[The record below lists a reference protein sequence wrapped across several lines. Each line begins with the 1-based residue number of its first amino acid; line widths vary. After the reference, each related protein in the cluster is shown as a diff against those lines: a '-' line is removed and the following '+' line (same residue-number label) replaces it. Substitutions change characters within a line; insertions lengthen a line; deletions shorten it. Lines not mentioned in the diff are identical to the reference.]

1 MKKLLLSL
9 VAILSFAVA
18 AAQEEHSIIIDQSS
32 FRPIQSDA
40 LTGVAIDPI
49 GKDSSRRPCARIK
62 VKINRMTREEINAID
77 VKIHT
82 NNELIKCKTAEY
94 DTGLILEMTALPVT
108 RFYFYHPEFGY
119 SNEVNLKLDAD
130 KEYYIEASLNQTY
143 SIVVNCNVTDADVYI
158 DGVFKGRTSNNYSLT
173 VSEVMVGAHTLRVD
187 YGGIKHEQKIMVNKD
202 SIQFRQIINTEASKP
217 QFVVFVVQPADAIL
231 MIDNSVYPLQDGA
244 TSIMLENGTYNYTIS
259 AQDYHDL
266 RGTFT
271 VAGTKV
277 EKELRLN
284 PAYGWLSVIGGS
296 LEGGA
301 VYVDNKL
308 VGTAPIKEFKLS
320 SGEHQIRIIKELY
333 KPYIETVTIRDNQTT
348 NCTPSLAADF
358 ANVYITAPEGAD
370 IWINGN
376 QKGSGSWSGKLAA
389 GVYLF
394 EARKAGYKSSS
405 MSQTISAS
413 SATQNYT
420 LPAPTPIVGSLI
432 VQGTPVM
439 ADVTVDGKSVGR
451 LPLSLDNLLIGSHN
465 VAVSKDGYAAHTQ
478 SITIAEGKTATITI
492 ALEKNITSPLKGV
505 TPIKVDTSLSA
516 DQLNSKGIEFY
527 NKKDYNSAVQ
537 YYFASAEKGNMYA
550 QSNLAYCYRKGLGVT
565 QDHLEAFKYYRK
577 AAEQDYT
584 SSQTMIGYYYETG
597 EGGVSK
603 SIDNAVIWYRKA
615 AEQGDKTAQHNLG
628 LCYEY
633 GKGVTK
639 DISEARKWYQ
649 KSADQG
655 DEDSKK
661 RLNNLNA
668 NSGSASTTYS
678 SGKSYKVG
686 DYYNENGLRG
696 VVFEV
701 SADGKSGKI
710 VNMSESDGGLLWT
723 NIKSEQKR
731 KIGTTDQY
739 DGENNM
745 NTVKLL
751 PNWESSYPVFAYCA
765 NLGKGWYLPASEELK
780 LLLLND
786 KVHDAVNHTLE
797 ANGGKKLSNK
807 KDPRWYWSSTE
818 GSYVSSDKI
827 TSAKLVR
834 LNYDDIGEH
843 GKDLSYSFTRT
854 RAIHK
859 FGNGTSSNNYSSS
872 SSNYSSSSYS
882 TSGKS
887 YKVGDLY
894 NENGKKGVVIWTDA
908 SGRYG
913 KIVSL
918 EKSSSEMA
926 WASAYEDCNKRH
938 GTADQHDGYK
948 NMQKIQSIPGWR
960 EKFPPFA
967 WCADLGEGWYLPT
980 VNELWLIYKNRD
992 IIRPKLHNVES
1003 NDYYYT
1009 STEVDTDV
1017 KTAFA
1022 VNVFDNTVINY
1033 NGLKFSKYYVRAVAT
1048 FGTPSFSHRATSG
1061 PYKVG
1066 DYYNENGKEGVVF
1079 RVNASGTSGMI
1090 VSLNDYLTM
1099 WANRDEYE
1107 SETKRKIKA
1116 VDEDNGWNN
1125 FTIVKSISSWEKKYP
1140 AFAWCANLGSGW
1152 YLPATNELKSLL
1164 LDSAVYNAVN
1174 STLKSIGAP
1183 ELAKAR
1189 ETKHSE
1195 YWLSTESDAKPINGS
1210 YQACTIS
1217 MGWEFVSDSF
1227 KYNQC
1232 LVRAVAKFGSN
1243 SSSSSNNYSSSSS
1256 NYSSSSYSTSGKSYR
1271 IGDYYNE
1278 NGKEGVV
1285 FEVDATGKH
1294 GKIISVAYSGY
1305 DKAWALGAEQ
1315 KRFIGA
1321 TDAYDGEK
1329 NMAVVKRQS
1338 NWRNNYPV
1346 FAWCASLGDGWYL
1359 PAKEEWKVIYSLK
1372 SKLES
1377 KLKHKIDVFFW
1388 TSTENN
1394 EMYKGECCSWD
1405 ISNSGSLST
1414 YCKSRTNAAF
1424 AVAKF

>member
-478 SITIAEGKTATITI
+478 SITIAEGKTATITV
-492 ALEKNITSPLKGV
+492 ALKKQTEQSYSN
-505 TPIKVDTSLSA
+505 TPT
-516 DQLNSKGIEFY
+516 Y
-527 NKKDYNSAVQ
+527 N
-537 YYFASAEKGNMYA
+537 
-550 QSNLAYCYRKGLGVT
+550 
-565 QDHLEAFKYYRK
+565 
-577 AAEQDYT
+577 T
-584 SSQTMIGYYYETG
+584 SSNI
-597 EGGVSK
+597 
-603 SIDNAVIWYRKA
+603 
-615 AEQGDKTAQHNLG
+615 
-628 LCYEY
+628 
-633 GKGVTK
+633 
-639 DISEARKWYQ
+639 
-649 KSADQG
+649 
-655 DEDSKK
+655 
-661 RLNNLNA
+661 
-668 NSGSASTTYS
+668 S

-686 DYYNENGLRG
+686 DFYNENGLRG

-797 ANGGKKLSNK
+797 ANGGKKLSIK

-992 IIRPKLHNVES
+992 IIRPKLHNVVS

-1394 EMYKGECCSWD
+1394 EMYKGEYCSWD
-1405 ISNSGSLST
+1405 ISNSGSFST

>member
-478 SITIAEGKTATITI
+478 SITIAEGKTATITV
-492 ALEKNITSPLKGV
+492 ALKKQTEQSYSN
-505 TPIKVDTSLSA
+505 TPT
-516 DQLNSKGIEFY
+516 Y
-527 NKKDYNSAVQ
+527 N
-537 YYFASAEKGNMYA
+537 
-550 QSNLAYCYRKGLGVT
+550 
-565 QDHLEAFKYYRK
+565 
-577 AAEQDYT
+577 T
-584 SSQTMIGYYYETG
+584 SSNI
-597 EGGVSK
+597 
-603 SIDNAVIWYRKA
+603 
-615 AEQGDKTAQHNLG
+615 
-628 LCYEY
+628 
-633 GKGVTK
+633 
-639 DISEARKWYQ
+639 
-649 KSADQG
+649 
-655 DEDSKK
+655 
-661 RLNNLNA
+661 
-668 NSGSASTTYS
+668 S

-686 DYYNENGLRG
+686 DFYNENGLRG

-701 SADGKSGKI
+701 STDGKNGKI

-859 FGNGTSSNNYSSS
+859 FGNGISSSNYSSS

-948 NMQKIQSIPGWR
+948 NMQKIQSTPGWR

-992 IIRPKLHNVES
+992 IIRPKLHNVVS

-1394 EMYKGECCSWD
+1394 EMYKGEYCSWD

>member
-478 SITIAEGKTATITI
+478 SITIAEGKTATITV
-492 ALEKNITSPLKGV
+492 ALKKQTEQSYSN
-505 TPIKVDTSLSA
+505 TPT
-516 DQLNSKGIEFY
+516 Y
-527 NKKDYNSAVQ
+527 N
-537 YYFASAEKGNMYA
+537 
-550 QSNLAYCYRKGLGVT
+550 
-565 QDHLEAFKYYRK
+565 
-577 AAEQDYT
+577 T
-584 SSQTMIGYYYETG
+584 SSNI
-597 EGGVSK
+597 
-603 SIDNAVIWYRKA
+603 
-615 AEQGDKTAQHNLG
+615 
-628 LCYEY
+628 
-633 GKGVTK
+633 
-639 DISEARKWYQ
+639 
-649 KSADQG
+649 
-655 DEDSKK
+655 
-661 RLNNLNA
+661 
-668 NSGSASTTYS
+668 S

-765 NLGKGWYLPASEELK
+765 NLGNGWYLPASEELK

-797 ANGGKKLSNK
+797 ANGGKKLSIK

-859 FGNGTSSNNYSSS
+859 FGNGISSSNYSSS

-992 IIRPKLHNVES
+992 IIRPKLHNVVS

-1388 TSTENN
+1388 TSTENK
-1394 EMYKGECCSWD
+1394 EMYKGEYCSWD

>member
-478 SITIAEGKTATITI
+478 SITIAEGKTATITV
-492 ALEKNITSPLKGV
+492 ALKKQTEQSYSN
-505 TPIKVDTSLSA
+505 TPT
-516 DQLNSKGIEFY
+516 Y
-527 NKKDYNSAVQ
+527 N
-537 YYFASAEKGNMYA
+537 
-550 QSNLAYCYRKGLGVT
+550 
-565 QDHLEAFKYYRK
+565 
-577 AAEQDYT
+577 T
-584 SSQTMIGYYYETG
+584 SSNI
-597 EGGVSK
+597 
-603 SIDNAVIWYRKA
+603 
-615 AEQGDKTAQHNLG
+615 
-628 LCYEY
+628 
-633 GKGVTK
+633 
-639 DISEARKWYQ
+639 
-649 KSADQG
+649 
-655 DEDSKK
+655 
-661 RLNNLNA
+661 
-668 NSGSASTTYS
+668 S

-686 DYYNENGLRG
+686 DFYNENGLRG

-701 SADGKSGKI
+701 SADGKNGKI

-992 IIRPKLHNVES
+992 IIRPKLHNVVS

-1394 EMYKGECCSWD
+1394 EMYKGEYCSWD

>member
-478 SITIAEGKTATITI
+478 SITIAEGKTATITV
-492 ALEKNITSPLKGV
+492 ALKKQTEQSYSN
-505 TPIKVDTSLSA
+505 TPT
-516 DQLNSKGIEFY
+516 Y
-527 NKKDYNSAVQ
+527 N
-537 YYFASAEKGNMYA
+537 
-550 QSNLAYCYRKGLGVT
+550 
-565 QDHLEAFKYYRK
+565 
-577 AAEQDYT
+577 T
-584 SSQTMIGYYYETG
+584 SSNI
-597 EGGVSK
+597 
-603 SIDNAVIWYRKA
+603 
-615 AEQGDKTAQHNLG
+615 
-628 LCYEY
+628 
-633 GKGVTK
+633 
-639 DISEARKWYQ
+639 
-649 KSADQG
+649 
-655 DEDSKK
+655 
-661 RLNNLNA
+661 
-668 NSGSASTTYS
+668 S

-686 DYYNENGLRG
+686 DFYNENGLRG

-797 ANGGKKLSNK
+797 ANGGKKLSIK

-859 FGNGTSSNNYSSS
+859 FGNGISSSNYSSS

-992 IIRPKLHNVES
+992 IIRPKLHNVVS

-1394 EMYKGECCSWD
+1394 EMYKGEYCSWD
-1405 ISNSGSLST
+1405 ISNSGSFST

>member
-405 MSQTISAS
+405 MSQTISTS

-478 SITIAEGKTATITI
+478 SITIAEGKTATITV
-492 ALEKNITSPLKGV
+492 ALKKQTEQSYSN
-505 TPIKVDTSLSA
+505 TPT
-516 DQLNSKGIEFY
+516 Y
-527 NKKDYNSAVQ
+527 N
-537 YYFASAEKGNMYA
+537 
-550 QSNLAYCYRKGLGVT
+550 
-565 QDHLEAFKYYRK
+565 
-577 AAEQDYT
+577 T
-584 SSQTMIGYYYETG
+584 SSNI
-597 EGGVSK
+597 
-603 SIDNAVIWYRKA
+603 
-615 AEQGDKTAQHNLG
+615 
-628 LCYEY
+628 
-633 GKGVTK
+633 
-639 DISEARKWYQ
+639 
-649 KSADQG
+649 
-655 DEDSKK
+655 
-661 RLNNLNA
+661 
-668 NSGSASTTYS
+668 S

-765 NLGKGWYLPASEELK
+765 NLGNGWYLPASEELK

-859 FGNGTSSNNYSSS
+859 FGNGTSSSNYSSS

-992 IIRPKLHNVES
+992 IIRPKLHNVVS

-1394 EMYKGECCSWD
+1394 EMYKGEYCSWD
-1405 ISNSGSLST
+1405 ISNSGSFST

>member
-478 SITIAEGKTATITI
+478 SITIAEGKTATITV
-492 ALEKNITSPLKGV
+492 ALKKQTEQSYSN
-505 TPIKVDTSLSA
+505 TPT
-516 DQLNSKGIEFY
+516 Y
-527 NKKDYNSAVQ
+527 N
-537 YYFASAEKGNMYA
+537 
-550 QSNLAYCYRKGLGVT
+550 
-565 QDHLEAFKYYRK
+565 
-577 AAEQDYT
+577 T
-584 SSQTMIGYYYETG
+584 SSNI
-597 EGGVSK
+597 
-603 SIDNAVIWYRKA
+603 
-615 AEQGDKTAQHNLG
+615 
-628 LCYEY
+628 
-633 GKGVTK
+633 
-639 DISEARKWYQ
+639 
-649 KSADQG
+649 
-655 DEDSKK
+655 
-661 RLNNLNA
+661 
-668 NSGSASTTYS
+668 S

-686 DYYNENGLRG
+686 DFYNENGLRG

-701 SADGKSGKI
+701 STDGKNGKI

-859 FGNGTSSNNYSSS
+859 FGNGISSSNYSSS

-992 IIRPKLHNVES
+992 IIRPKLHNVVS

-1243 SSSSSNNYSSSSS
+1243 SSSLSNNYSSSSS

-1394 EMYKGECCSWD
+1394 EMYKGEYCSWD

>member
-478 SITIAEGKTATITI
+478 SITIAEGKTATITV
-492 ALEKNITSPLKGV
+492 ALKKQTEQSYSN
-505 TPIKVDTSLSA
+505 TPT
-516 DQLNSKGIEFY
+516 Y
-527 NKKDYNSAVQ
+527 N
-537 YYFASAEKGNMYA
+537 
-550 QSNLAYCYRKGLGVT
+550 
-565 QDHLEAFKYYRK
+565 
-577 AAEQDYT
+577 T
-584 SSQTMIGYYYETG
+584 SSNI
-597 EGGVSK
+597 
-603 SIDNAVIWYRKA
+603 
-615 AEQGDKTAQHNLG
+615 
-628 LCYEY
+628 
-633 GKGVTK
+633 
-639 DISEARKWYQ
+639 
-649 KSADQG
+649 
-655 DEDSKK
+655 
-661 RLNNLNA
+661 
-668 NSGSASTTYS
+668 S

-686 DYYNENGLRG
+686 DFYNENGLRG

-701 SADGKSGKI
+701 STDGKNGKI

-859 FGNGTSSNNYSSS
+859 FGNGISSSNYSSS

-992 IIRPKLHNVES
+992 IIRPKLHNVVS

-1256 NYSSSSYSTSGKSYR
+1256 NYSSSSYSISGKSYR

-1394 EMYKGECCSWD
+1394 EMYKGEYCSWD

>member
-478 SITIAEGKTATITI
+478 SITIAEGKTATITV
-492 ALEKNITSPLKGV
+492 ALKKQTEQSYSN
-505 TPIKVDTSLSA
+505 TPT
-516 DQLNSKGIEFY
+516 Y
-527 NKKDYNSAVQ
+527 N
-537 YYFASAEKGNMYA
+537 
-550 QSNLAYCYRKGLGVT
+550 
-565 QDHLEAFKYYRK
+565 
-577 AAEQDYT
+577 T
-584 SSQTMIGYYYETG
+584 SSNI
-597 EGGVSK
+597 
-603 SIDNAVIWYRKA
+603 
-615 AEQGDKTAQHNLG
+615 
-628 LCYEY
+628 
-633 GKGVTK
+633 
-639 DISEARKWYQ
+639 
-649 KSADQG
+649 
-655 DEDSKK
+655 
-661 RLNNLNA
+661 
-668 NSGSASTTYS
+668 S

-765 NLGKGWYLPASEELK
+765 NLGNGWYLPASEELK

-859 FGNGTSSNNYSSS
+859 FGNGTSSSNYSSS

-992 IIRPKLHNVES
+992 IIRPKLHNVVS

-1394 EMYKGECCSWD
+1394 EMYKGEYCSWD
-1405 ISNSGSLST
+1405 ISNSGSFST

>member
-478 SITIAEGKTATITI
+478 SITIAEGKTATITV
-492 ALEKNITSPLKGV
+492 ALKKQTEQSYSN
-505 TPIKVDTSLSA
+505 TPT
-516 DQLNSKGIEFY
+516 Y
-527 NKKDYNSAVQ
+527 N
-537 YYFASAEKGNMYA
+537 
-550 QSNLAYCYRKGLGVT
+550 
-565 QDHLEAFKYYRK
+565 
-577 AAEQDYT
+577 T
-584 SSQTMIGYYYETG
+584 SSNI
-597 EGGVSK
+597 
-603 SIDNAVIWYRKA
+603 
-615 AEQGDKTAQHNLG
+615 
-628 LCYEY
+628 
-633 GKGVTK
+633 
-639 DISEARKWYQ
+639 
-649 KSADQG
+649 
-655 DEDSKK
+655 
-661 RLNNLNA
+661 
-668 NSGSASTTYS
+668 S

-686 DYYNENGLRG
+686 DFYNENGLRG

-701 SADGKSGKI
+701 STDGKNGKI

-859 FGNGTSSNNYSSS
+859 FGNGISSSNYSSS

-882 TSGKS
+882 KSGKS

-992 IIRPKLHNVES
+992 IIRPKLHNVVS

-1394 EMYKGECCSWD
+1394 EMYKGEYCSWD